1 MKMGWTEYVALLGG
15 KEKCLQNFARVNVER
30 YLLEV
35 LAVNGRMLLK
45 WILRNM
51 MGGRG
56 IY

>member
-1 MKMGWTEYVALLGG
+1 MALLGG